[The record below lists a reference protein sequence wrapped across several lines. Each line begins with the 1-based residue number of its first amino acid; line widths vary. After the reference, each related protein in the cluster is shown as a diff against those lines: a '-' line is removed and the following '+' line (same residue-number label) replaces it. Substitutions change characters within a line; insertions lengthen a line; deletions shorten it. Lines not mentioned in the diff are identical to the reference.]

1 MRRGRDGKETGCR
14 DWRLEREEWEGFVGK
29 HFVAGNVFCQD
40 TLCGKRFVGKHFVA
54 GNVFCQDTLCGKRFV
69 GKHFGAG
76 NVSCQ
81 DTLCG
86 KTTSGETLISNI
98 YKFEKNRSMM
108 RCFLMIIFVN
118 NNFG

>member
-14 DWRLEREEWEGFVGK
+14 DWRLEREEWEG
-29 HFVAGNVFCQD
+29 
-40 TLCGKRFVGKHFVA
+40 FVGKHFVA

>member
-40 TLCGKRFVGKHFVA
+40 TLCGKRFVGKHF
-54 GNVFCQDTLCGKRFV
+54 GT
-69 GKHFGAG
+69 G